1 MSMPLYSFSLCVIC
15 RFDLACHEIVYEDKG
30 KLKKWNR
37 LSKKHRLGH
46 VGNAA
51 GVATVAGCAAG
62 HGSKSVGNSPT
73 ECIQQQIDAGFQMH
87 MLELKAFLMLEKSK
101 Y

>member
-1 MSMPLYSFSLCVIC
+1 M
-15 RFDLACHEIVYEDKG
+15 YEDKG

-51 GVATVAGCAAG
+51 SVATVAGCG
-62 HGSKSVGNSPT
+62 TGGGSKSVGNSPT
-73 ECIQQQIDAGFQMH
+73 EGLQQQIDAGFQMH
-87 MLELKAFLMLEKSK
+87 FLELKEFLMLEKSK
-101 Y
+101 SNA

>member
-1 MSMPLYSFSLCVIC
+1 M
-15 RFDLACHEIVYEDKG
+15 YEDKG

-51 GVATVAGCAAG
+51 SVATTVGCATGA
-62 HGSKSVGNSPT
+62 GSKSVGNSPT
-73 ECIQQQIDAGFQMH
+73 ECLQQQIDPGFQIH
-87 MLELKAFLMLEKSK
+87 LLELKEFLMLEKSK
-101 Y
+101 WEEYAFIWFLIYV